1 MLFLN
6 FMYNNKKQIGILKDN
21 LVYPLSNIL
30 GREFSGILDFIDNFS
45 DSYINDINKY
55 EYSNGISINDVKIL
69 SPIPEPKRNIICV
82 GKNYKEHIKE
92 VAKVIDAEHETPEY
106 PVFFTKMVDKTVGP
120 NESIE
125 LHKDITDSLDYEA
138 ELAVIIGKTG
148 SNIPKEKVHKYI
160 FGYTILNDISA
171 RDIQRKHKQ
180 WFRGKSL
187 DNTCPIGP
195 YILHKSSISYPP
207 ELNIKCS
214 VNGEVRQNSNTK
226 HFIFNIDS
234 IISELSKGITLKR
247 GDIISTGTPSGV
259 GMGMEPKGYLKSGDV
274 VECCIES
281 IGCLKNIV
289 K

>member
-45 DSYINDINKY
+45 ESYIKDINKC
-55 EYSNGISINDVKIL
+55 EDIKGIDLGEVKVL

-92 VAKVIDAEHETPEY
+92 VAKAIDSEHEIPDY

-120 NESIE
+120 NENIT
-125 LHKDITDSLDYEA
+125 LHSDITSSLDYEA
-138 ELAVIIGKTG
+138 ELAVIIGKPG
-148 SNIPKEKVHKYI
+148 SNIPKEKVHKHI

-171 RDIQRKHKQ
+171 RDIQRRHKQ

-195 YILHKSSISYPP
+195 YILYKNSIPYPP
-207 ELNIKCS
+207 ELNIKCK
-214 VNGEVRQNSNTK
+214 VNGEIRQDSNTK
-226 HFIFNIDS
+226 HFIFNIDDV
-234 IISELSKGITLKR
+234 ISELSKGITLKR

-259 GMGMEPKGYLKSGDV
+259 GMGMEPKGYLKSGDT
-274 VECCIES
+274 VECYIEN
-281 IGCLKNIV
+281 IGHLINTV

>member
-6 FMYNNKKQIGILKDN
+6 FMHNDKKQIGILKDN
-21 LVYPLSNIL
+21 LVYSLSSIL

-45 DSYINDINKY
+45 ERYIKDINNCENIK
-55 EYSNGISINDVKIL
+55 GIDISEVKVL

-92 VAKVIDAEHETPEY
+92 VAKAIDSEHEIPEY

-120 NESIE
+120 NENIT
-125 LHKDITDSLDYEA
+125 LHSNITNSLDYEA
-138 ELAVIIGKTG
+138 ELAVIIGKPG
-148 SNIPKEKVHKYI
+148 SNIPKEKVHKHI

-171 RDIQRKHKQ
+171 RDIQRRHKQ

-195 YILHKSSISYPP
+195 YILYKNSIPYPP
-207 ELNIKCS
+207 ELNIKCK
-214 VNGEVRQNSNTK
+214 VNGEIRQDSNTK
-226 HFIFNIDS
+226 HFIFNIDDV
-234 IISELSKGITLKR
+234 ISELSKGITLKR

-259 GMGMEPKGYLKSGDV
+259 GMGMEPKGYLKSGDT
-274 VECCIES
+274 VECYIEN
-281 IGCLKNIV
+281 IGHLINTV